1 MFCPQCGQQVSGDLK
16 FCSRCGFPL
25 NGVIRLLESGGQ
37 LPWIAEGRN
46 GLSPRQKGTR
56 QGAMMLLL
64 TMLVVPLT
72 AIITSQLH
80 LFPQLLV
87 PLAAISL
94 FVGGILRIVYAQM
107 FEERFP
113 KIPAAKAEQ
122 PFMPAYVPPKAINE
136 PRAGEF
142 LPAGGTP
149 ATGWQPR
156 RRDTAEL
163 AGPPSVTE
171 NTTRLLDETQRPQ

>member
-1 MFCPQCGQQVSGDLK
+1 MFCPQCGQQVNGDLK
-16 FCSRCGFPL
+16 FCSRCGFPI
-25 NGVIRLLESGGQ
+25 NGVIQLLESGGQ
-37 LPWIAEGRN
+37 LPGMAEGRS

-56 QGAMMLLL
+56 EGVMMLLL

-72 AIITSQLH
+72 AIITAQLH

-87 PLAAISL
+87 PLTAVFL
-94 FVGGILRIVYAQM
+94 FVGGILRIIYAQM

-113 KIPAAKAEQ
+113 QIPAAKAEQ
-122 PFMPAYVPPKAINE
+122 PFLPAYVPPRGINE

-142 LPAGGTP
+142 FPAGGTP
-149 ATGWQPR
+149 ATNWQPR

-163 AGPPSVTE
+163 VGPPSVTE
-171 NTTRLLDETQRPQ
+171 NTTRLLDETPRSE